1 MRTLD
6 VKIRATNPG
15 QDQGLK
21 SAGRIFI
28 SKDALI
34 ELTGS
39 VEDGKAVTVV
49 ELTEDG
55 REMSS
60 RREALLWAAPT
71 KLVKVVQMSE
81 AFRLACGFSIG
92 SEVRI
97 CYSPATASV
106 TEAEEVV
113 IEAAM
118 PAKDGSS
125 KELDPDSVA
134 GWEWFLGRHLVHIE
148 TVFPGLVLK
157 KLPGPG
163 PMPLFTVRSVNGS
176 YTGLGRYAD
185 KRTVVKIARP
195 GDVAVEAAEPG
206 KLEIENVP
214 GREEQVKELNRFLV
228 RFTKPNPYDAQPNF
242 SGLVIHGGHG
252 TGKSML
258 LDLVAKTGW
267 GAVHR
272 IHFKD
277 KLPEVQETLTR
288 ARNQQPSIVLIDA
301 LERLID
307 SERSNRTAVIL
318 ALCEA
323 LDTLSADAAARC
335 ELPKVVVI
343 ATCLDHV
350 TDVPADLRDPGRFT
364 RDIFLPLPDEA
375 CRKAILTSFNL
386 PLDPAT
392 KAATLQDLS
401 ERTHAY
407 NGKDLRLLAEEAKYI
422 AFASLLDTHQPSHPN
437 TLEAQLQTLTI
448 AKPNFNFNSTPPTPN
463 PAFTSYLTPSHLSQ
477 ARKKIRPS
485 AMHDVNLKPPPIHW
499 TDIGGQATVKASLRL
514 AVSLSRMSASDVS
527 ALIGTPPKGFLLYGP
542 PGCSKTMAAQAMATE
557 SGLNFFAVKG
567 AELLNMYVGESERA
581 VRRLFERARE
591 VSPSMIFFDEIDS
604 IAGQRHGFGT
614 GAGATTT
621 SHGGL
626 NVLTTLLNEMDG
638 FETMQGVL
646 VLAAT
651 NRPQALDPALLR
663 PGRFDELIYVGP
675 PDLEA
680 RKAIL
685 NGIKGKR
692 RLAGDV
698 DLAALAEETDG
709 YSGAEIVG
717 ICRSAGRVALMRGLD
732 AGEDVGE
739 VHISM
744 EDFRAAMD
752 KMPKQITGEMLR
764 GYADWEKKFR
774 RL

>member
-1 MRTLD
+1 MPLYYSPARAMKTLD
-6 VKIRATNPG
+6 LKIRATNPG

-21 SAGRIFI
+21 SACRIFI

-49 ELTEDG
+49 ELSEDG
-55 REMSS
+55 REISS
-60 RREALLWAAPT
+60 PREALLWAAPA
-71 KLVKVVQMSE
+71 KLLRVVQMSE
-81 AFRLACGFSIG
+81 AFRMACGFSIG
-92 SEVRI
+92 NDVRI
-97 CYSPATASV
+97 GYSPAAANV
-106 TEAEEVV
+106 PEAEDIV
-113 IEAAM
+113 IEGTV
-118 PAKDGSS
+118 PTRDGSG
-125 KELDPDSVA
+125 KELDPDSVP
-134 GWEWFLGRHLVHIE
+134 GWEWFLGKHLVHIE

-163 PMPLFTVRSVNGS
+163 PMPLFTVRNVNGS
-176 YTGLGRYAD
+176 YTGLGRYHD
-185 KRTVVKIARP
+185 KRTAVKIAKP
-195 GDVAVEAAEPG
+195 GDVAIEAAEPG
-206 KLEIENVP
+206 KLEIDSVP
-214 GREEQVKELNRFLV
+214 GREEQVKELNRYLA

-242 SGLVIHGGHG
+242 SGLVLHGGHG

-258 LDLVAKTGW
+258 LDAVAKTGW
-267 GAVHR
+267 GTVHR

-277 KLPEVQETLTR
+277 KLPEVQETLLR

-307 SERSNRTAVIL
+307 SERTNRGAVIL
-318 ALCEA
+318 AICEA
-323 LDTLSADAAARC
+323 LDSLSADAAAKC

-350 TDVPADLRDPGRFT
+350 ADVPADLRDPGRFT
-364 RDIFLPLPDEA
+364 RDIFLPLPDET

-386 PLDPAT
+386 PLDPSSRDS
-392 KAATLQDLS
+392 TLQLLS
-401 ERTHAY
+401 EHTHAY

-422 AFASLLDTHQPSHPN
+422 AFTSLLDTQQPYTSKS
-437 TLEAQLQTLTI
+437 LEDQLTTLTL
-448 AKPNFNFNSTPPTPN
+448 NNST
-463 PAFTSYLTPSHLSQ
+463 FTSYLTPSHLSA

-485 AMHDVNLKPPPIHW
+485 AMHDINLKPPPIHW
-499 TDIGGQATVKASLRL
+499 NDIGGQSSVKASLRL
-514 AVSLSRMSASDVS
+514 AVSLSRMSVSDVS

-604 IAGQRHGFGT
+604 IAGQRQGFG
-614 GAGATTT
+614 GPATSTT

-651 NRPQALDPALLR
+651 NRPQTLDPALLR

-675 PDLEA
+675 PDVEA
-680 RKAIL
+680 RTAIL
-685 NGIKGKR
+685 TSMKSR
-692 RLAGDV
+692 RRFAEDV
-698 DLAALAEETDG
+698 DIAALAADTDG
-709 YSGAEIVG
+709 YSGAELVG
-717 ICRSAGRVALMRGLD
+717 ICRSAGRLALMKGLE
-732 AGEDVGE
+732 AGVDVGS
-739 VHISM
+739 VHIAM
-744 EDFRAAMD
+744 ADFRMAVE
-752 KMPKQITGEMLR
+752 KMPKQITGEMLK
-764 GYADWEKKFR
+764 GYADWETKFK